1 MTMTRGKEIIAAVKY
16 QEVELLRDH
25 ITGKAGSIVKL
36 PIASAKSMV
45 EDMGI
50 AKYKGKPQEVKEI
63 KEIKEEK
70 QIESPKNKQIK
81 SKKTKK

>member
-1 MTMTRGKEIIAAVKY
+1 MTMMNKGKEIIPAIKY

-25 ITGKAGSIVKL
+25 ITGKAGAIVKL

-50 AKYKGKPQEVKEI
+50 AKYKGKPQEVKEE
-63 KEIKEEK
+63 KVK

-81 SKKTKK
+81 SKKIKK

>member
-1 MTMTRGKEIIAAVKY
+1 MTMTRGKEIVAAVKY

-25 ITGKAGSIVKL
+25 ITGKAGAIVKL
-36 PIASAKSMV
+36 PIASAKNMV
-45 EDMGI
+45 EEMGI
-50 AKYKGKPQEVKEI
+50 AKYKGKPQ
-63 KEIKEEK
+63 EIKEEK